1 MHSSEEDL
9 VGTSEDDED
18 FIVPSKYV
26 RVTTYAEILSHRIQ
40 LPVYTTNCEEVKLDP
55 QLVSEHRVSKT
66 FNSYISVVC
75 LLKLRI
81 FSFFSSFLKVF
92 GFKYE
97 EYPSIYRIID

>member
-40 LPVYTTNCEEVKLDP
+40 LPVYTTNCEEVQLDP
-55 QLVSEHRVSKT
+55 QLVSEHRVR
-66 FNSYISVVC
+66 NSFKSFQPPYIRAII
-75 LLKLRI
+75 LL
-81 FSFFSSFLKVF
+81 SFLLISFVVF
-92 GFKYE
+92 GLKYE
-97 EYPSIYRIID
+97 EYPIYGIID